1 MFSNEL
7 WQKSGVS
14 TYSID
19 QSIRFNDS
27 DSPILKKTYSSAGT
41 EETFT
46 LSMWVKRGA
55 IGAGLGASNL
65 GLTLFSGGADVSNYG
80 EIVFRSS
87 GHSTQDCLEFYNST
101 SGSTNMMLKTNRLF
115 RDPSAWM
122 HLVFVMDTTNAV
134 ATERMRIYVNGSRVT
149 NFSTETYPS
158 QNAVPNFNT
167 ATEHGIGGFA
177 VSTDTRFFDGYLAEI
192 VFIDGQALDETSFGE
207 TTSDGIWKPI
217 DVSGLT
223 FGTNGFYIKG
233 ENASDLGNDSSSN
246 NNDFTTSG
254 LASHDQVLDSPTN
267 NFAVLSSISN
277 AIDETLS
284 NGNLQIAYGSATTRT
299 GIYAPYGMTSGKWYW
314 EVYIQAATNNPARVN
329 IGIASTTENDSATRA
344 TSIGYYPGY
353 TAVGWSY
360 YGFNGKKINNSSEE
374 TYGNTFTAAD
384 IIGVAYDAD
393 NGNLFFYKN
402 GTIQNSGTAAYT
414 GLSTSETYYPAIGDG
429 GASDTMTCQM
439 NFGQE
444 GTFAGNVTAG
454 GNSDGSGIGNFKYSV
469 PSGYKA
475 LCTKNLGS

>member
-1 MFSNEL
+1 
-7 WQKSGVS
+7 
-14 TYSID
+14 
-19 QSIRFNDS
+19 
-27 DSPILKKTYSSAGT
+27 
-41 EETFT
+41 
-46 LSMWVKRGA
+46 
-55 IGAGLGASNL
+55 
-65 GLTLFSGGADVSNYG
+65 
-80 EIVFRSS
+80 
-87 GHSTQDCLEFYNST
+87 
-101 SGSTNMMLKTNRLF
+101 
-115 RDPSAWM
+115 
-122 HLVFVMDTTNAV
+122 
-134 ATERMRIYVNGSRVT
+134 
-149 NFSTETYPS
+149 
-158 QNAVPNFNT
+158 
-167 ATEHGIGGFA
+167 
-177 VSTDTRFFDGYLAEI
+177 
-192 VFIDGQALDETSFGE
+192 
-207 TTSDGIWKPI
+207 
-217 DVSGLT
+217 
-223 FGTNGFYIKG
+223 
-233 ENASDLGNDSSSN
+233 
-246 NNDFTTSG
+246 
-254 LASHDQVLDSPTN
+254 
-267 NFAVLSSISN
+267 
-277 AIDETLS
+277 
-284 NGNLQIAYGSATTRT
+284 
-299 GIYAPYGMTSGKWYW
+299 
-314 EVYIQAATNNPARVN
+314 IQAATNNPARVN

>member
-1 MFSNEL
+1 
-7 WQKSGVS
+7 
-14 TYSID
+14 
-19 QSIRFNDS
+19 
-27 DSPILKKTYSSAGT
+27 
-41 EETFT
+41 
-46 LSMWVKRGA
+46 
-55 IGAGLGASNL
+55 
-65 GLTLFSGGADVSNYG
+65 
-80 EIVFRSS
+80 
-87 GHSTQDCLEFYNST
+87 
-101 SGSTNMMLKTNRLF
+101 
-115 RDPSAWM
+115 
-122 HLVFVMDTTNAV
+122 
-134 ATERMRIYVNGSRVT
+134 
-149 NFSTETYPS
+149 
-158 QNAVPNFNT
+158 
-167 ATEHGIGGFA
+167 
-177 VSTDTRFFDGYLAEI
+177 
-192 VFIDGQALDETSFGE
+192 TSFGE

-299 GIYAPYGMTSGKWYW
+299 GIYAPYGITSGKWYW

-454 GNSDGSGIGNFKYSV
+454 GNS
-469 PSGYKA
+469 
-475 LCTKNLGS
+475 

>member
-19 QSIRFNDS
+19 QSIRFNDD
-27 DSPILKKTYSSAGT
+27 DSAYMTRTPSSAGNRRT
-41 EETFT
+41 WTWSGW
-46 LSMWVKRGA
+46 LKRGN
-55 IGAGLGASNL
+55 ITS
-65 GLTLFSGGADVSNYG
+65 TMQLFNAGADDSN
-80 EIVFRSS
+80 
-87 GHSTQDCLEFYNST
+87 NSRFQINSNDVLSYVHAD
-101 SGSTNMMLKTNRLF
+101 SGSVTDQIKTNMVL
-115 RDPSAWM
+115 RDTSAWYNIQ
-122 HLVFVMDTTNAV
+122 LVADTTNAV
-134 ATERMRIYVNGSRVT
+134 ETERLRLYVNGQRITDLATT
-149 NFSTETYPS
+149 NYPTLNFDTDINNTQSHNIGRLFSGTQYL
-158 QNAVPNFNT
+158 
-167 ATEHGIGGFA
+167 
-177 VSTDTRFFDGYLAEI
+177 DGYLAEI
-192 VFIDGQALDETSFGE
+192 VFIDGQALDSSSFGE

-254 LASHDQVLDSPTN
+254 LAAHDQVLDSPTN

-299 GIYAPYGMTSGKWYW
+299 GIYAPYGITSGKWYW